1 MRDHTNYFRSK
12 RALRPCN
19 VGRTAPK
26 ISCTTWPT
34 LRHTFE
40 VTSNGDGGK
49 LSSMPSERVAVVGLV
64 ATILQT
70 HQTQSTCEGLL

>member
-12 RALRPCN
+12 RALRPRN

-26 ISCTTWPT
+26 ISCTTWPILAT
-34 LRHTFE
+34 PHVE

-49 LSSMPSERVAVVGLV
+49 LSSMHSERAAVVGLV

-70 HQTQSTCEGLL
+70 HQTQST